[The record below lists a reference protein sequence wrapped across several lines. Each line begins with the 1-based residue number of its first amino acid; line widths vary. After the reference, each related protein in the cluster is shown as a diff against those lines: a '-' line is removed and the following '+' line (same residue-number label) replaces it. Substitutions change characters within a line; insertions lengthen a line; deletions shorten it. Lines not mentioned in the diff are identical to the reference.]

1 MEIFI
6 TIGLIAAAIFLVL
19 ILVRLL
25 SLPLRWAFKLLLN
38 AAVGFVFLFVFNFM
52 GSYVGITL
60 GINWLNAL
68 VAGAL
73 GIPGVILLLLLK
85 LFF

>member
-1 MEIFI
+1 MEPFI

-19 ILVRLL
+19 ILLRIL

-38 AAVGFVFLFVFNFM
+38 AAVGFVFLFIFNFI
-52 GSYVGITL
+52 GGFVGLSL

-73 GIPGVILLLLLK
+73 GIPGVVLLLLLK
-85 LFF
+85 LVF